1 MPMKKLARHGI
12 EMQENKHHYTIC
24 KERKLVKRTKKLEEE
39 EEGACIDWHWS
50 IIELLLSLSTFWT
63 NKEKKIT

>member
-1 MPMKKLARHGI
+1 MEKLARHGI

-39 EEGACIDWHWS
+39 EEGACIYCHWS
-50 IIELLLSLSTFWT
+50 ITKFSHSLYFLD
-63 NKEKKIT
+63 